1 MNEIASNSWRKNYKI
16 LMKSYPFKR
25 EKIGW
30 KMMEIEKKKKRKSR
44 DEEKILEIDDNYR
57 DKIPEIDTT
66 FHKTLNG
73 CC

>member
-1 MNEIASNSWRKNYKI
+1 
-16 LMKSYPFKR
+16 MKSYPFKR